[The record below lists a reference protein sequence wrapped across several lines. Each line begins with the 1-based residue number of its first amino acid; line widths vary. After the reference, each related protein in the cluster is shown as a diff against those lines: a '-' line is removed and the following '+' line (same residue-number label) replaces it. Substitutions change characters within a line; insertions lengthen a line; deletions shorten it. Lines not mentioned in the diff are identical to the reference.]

1 MYSLWSEKI
10 QFRSVSDGIDDVNN
24 TDKQMFI
31 YPNPAEQTT
40 TIVINDVMGMV
51 EFVVTDINGKTIV
64 TERIECNGILEKVI
78 NLEQWTSGVYFVK
91 IHNDLF
97 TAAQKLIVR

>member
-1 MYSLWSEKI
+1 ML
-10 QFRSVSDGIDDVNN
+10 
-24 TDKQMFI
+24 I
-31 YPNPAEQTT
+31 YPNPAEQTA

-64 TERIECNGILEKVI
+64 TECIECKGILEKVI

-91 IHNDLF
+91 IHNALF
-97 TAAQKLIVR
+97 TATQKLIVR